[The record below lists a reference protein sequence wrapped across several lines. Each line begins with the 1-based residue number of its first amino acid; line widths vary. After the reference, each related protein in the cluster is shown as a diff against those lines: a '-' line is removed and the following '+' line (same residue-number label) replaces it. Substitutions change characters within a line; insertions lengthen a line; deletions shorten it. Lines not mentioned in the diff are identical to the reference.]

1 MEIFKLISGLVLIIL
16 KEYFA
21 YIKRKRDSG
30 EEAKVDI
37 EEFKKIVDQAMI
49 RLRTSYKEENTQV
62 GNVEDQVDRE
72 RERARNNNADIQS

>member
-1 MEIFKLISGLVLIIL
+1 MEITKYVLGLLLLIL

-21 YIKRKRDSG
+21 YIKKKRDTNA
-30 EEAKVDI
+30 EAKLDI

-72 RERARNNNADIQS
+72 RERARRENADIQS